1 MNNKLVFFSPES
13 QKGVTLIEM
22 VVVIVIL
29 GIAASIV
36 VAAMSALSGV
46 GWERKT
52 TDHAQLAQQRLEMIL
67 NEKRKIGFPEV
78 NEPCQNGTEA
88 SGPDPCC
95 LDGLSGA
102 DYPGCKDFIRVRFKN
117 DNSQSEC
124 LDNDFKNCT
133 VDVIIND
140 DQSFTMQLHKY

>member
-1 MNNKLVFFSPES
+1 MNNKSVFFSPES

-88 SGPDPCC
+88 KGPDPCC
-95 LDGLSGA
+95 LYDLS
-102 DYPGCKDFIRVRFKN
+102 DVPGCNTSITVEFID
-117 DNSQSEC
+117 DNNNSTC
-124 LDNDFKNCT
+124 LGNNFTNCT
-133 VDVIIND
+133 VDVSNGE
-140 DQSFTMQLHKY
+140 QRFTMQMYNY